1 MCNLLQ
7 YVDKVVSTC
16 LHLLTSCYNM
26 CHFYLRLAITR
37 VTFTNSNMYLDCFG
51 ARGDTVEA
59 LCYKSEGRGFDSL
72 VSLNFFIDKI
82 LLAAL
87 WLWG

>member
-16 LHLLTSCYNM
+16 LLLLMSCYNT
-26 CHFYLRLAITR
+26 CHFYLHLAITR
-37 VTFTNSNMYLDCFG
+37 VTFTNSNTYLDCFG
-51 ARGDTVEA
+51 AHGDTIEA
-59 LCYKSEGRGFDSL
+59 LRYKSEGRGFDSM

-87 WLWG
+87 WPWG

>member
-1 MCNLLQ
+1 MLIRLFKLV
-7 YVDKVVSTC
+7 Y
-16 LHLLTSCYNM
+16 
-26 CHFYLRLAITR
+26 FYLRLAITR

-59 LCYKSEGRGFDSL
+59 LCYKSEGRGFDSM